1 MSNLFLL
8 MKSLTNYLSMGS
20 NKTLIDPAK
29 TFYYHNIPM
38 KYDSEHIISSYKV
51 SNGMSEKEYKKRYPH
66 IYWGKVIEYFEDDM
80 CSLCG
85 LSRSDY
91 KIVQGVD
98 LSKDGI
104 YIEDF
109 DNLLYTVV
117 IDGKVVIRYED
128 L

>member
-1 MSNLFLL
+1 
-8 MKSLTNYLSMGS
+8 
-20 NKTLIDPAK
+20 
-29 TFYYHNIPM
+29 M

-91 KIVQGVD
+91 KIVQGID
-98 LSKDGI
+98 LSQDGI